1 MVKKES
7 LEDHKIIAAALKKSK
22 IFSPLRESELLSVIP
37 FFQKVDFKNG
47 EYIFMEGDP
56 SEWLFIVARK
66 RVKILKHTLS
76 GKDVILEMKA
86 PGEMFCCAKVMD
98 NKPYDESA
106 QSKGDVS
113 AIRIR
118 RTDLLKLIDNYP
130 VLKIGL
136 TQYLNERLTDA
147 YDMMQ
152 NIATEIVERRIAAVL
167 LKLSEKAGVE
177 SKNYSKIDFPLTRR
191 EIADMV
197 GATTETAIRSM
208 SKLEK
213 LGIIKSSRNR
223 IMVKDEALKQFLNL
237 E

>member
-1 MVKKES
+1 MPQTES
-7 LEDHKIIAAALKKSK
+7 SDEHKIIKATLKKSR
-22 IFSPLRESELLSVIP
+22 IFLALRENELTSVIP

-56 SEWLFIVARK
+56 SGWLYIVARK
-66 RVKILKHTLS
+66 RVKILKHTVS

-86 PGEMFCCAKVMD
+86 PGEMFCCSKVMD

-106 QSKGDVS
+106 QSKGAVS
-113 AIRIR
+113 AIRIL

-130 VLKIGL
+130 ILKVEL

-167 LKLSEKAGVE
+167 LKLSEKTGVE
-177 SKNYSKIDFPLTRR
+177 SNKYSKIDFPLTRR

-197 GATTETAIRSM
+197 GATTETAIRTM

-213 LGIIKSSRNR
+213 SGIVKSSRNR
-223 IMVKDEALKQFLNL
+223 ILVKEEALKQLLNN

>member
-1 MVKKES
+1 MKES
-7 LEDHKIIAAALKKSK
+7 LENRKIIAAALKKSI
-22 IFSPLRESELLSVIP
+22 IFSALRENELALIIP
-37 FFQKVDFKNG
+37 FFQKMDFKNG

-56 SEWLFIVARK
+56 SGWLYIVAGK
-66 RVKILKHTLS
+66 RVKILKHTLA
-76 GKDVILEMKA
+76 GKDVILEMKV
-86 PGEMFCCAKVMD
+86 PGEMFCCSKVMD

-130 VLKIGL
+130 ILKVGL

-197 GATTETAIRSM
+197 GATTETVIRIM
-208 SKLEK
+208 SRMEK
-213 LGIIKSSRNR
+213 QRIVKSSRNR
-223 IMVKDEALKQFLNL
+223 ILVKEEALQQLL
-237 E
+237 TY

>member
-1 MVKKES
+1 MKES
-7 LEDHKIIAAALKKSK
+7 LEDRKIIAAALNKSR
-22 IFSPLRESELLSVIP
+22 IFSALRESELELIIP
-37 FFQKVDFKNG
+37 FFQKIDFKNG
-47 EYIFMEGDP
+47 EYIFMEGEP
-56 SEWLFIVARK
+56 SEWLYIVARK

-76 GKDVILEMKA
+76 GKDIILEMKA

-130 VLKIGL
+130 ILKVGL

-147 YDMMQ
+147 YELMQ

-177 SKNYSKIDFPLTRR
+177 NKDYSKIDFPLTRR

-197 GATTETAIRSM
+197 GATTETAIRTM
-208 SKLEK
+208 SRLEK
-213 LGIIKSSRNR
+213 RGIIKSSRNR
-223 IMVKDEALKQFLNL
+223 ILVKEEALKQLL
-237 E
+237 AH